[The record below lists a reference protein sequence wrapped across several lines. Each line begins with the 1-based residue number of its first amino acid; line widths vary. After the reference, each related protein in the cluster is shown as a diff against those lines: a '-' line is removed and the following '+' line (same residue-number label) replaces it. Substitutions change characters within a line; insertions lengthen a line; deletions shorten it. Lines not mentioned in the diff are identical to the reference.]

1 MTTLS
6 QLSKKKLLGQHI
18 VHAQYDFT
26 TYLFTCPTYPVPY
39 YCIQLT
45 VVITTTAFHDNGY
58 SFEGKSLSVP
68 LEEHSAHGIS
78 IITD

>member
-1 MTTLS
+1 VS
-6 QLSKKKLLGQHI
+6 PI

-26 TYLFTCPTYPVPY
+26 TYLFTYLTYLTYLTYPMVSS
-39 YCIQLT
+39 CIQST
-45 VVITTTAFHDNGY
+45 VFATITSFYKDGY

>member
-1 MTTLS
+1 MS
-6 QLSKKKLLGQHI
+6 PI

-26 TYLFTCPTYPVPY
+26 TYLFTYLTYPMVSS
-39 YCIQLT
+39 CIQST
-45 VVITTTAFHDNGY
+45 VFATITSFYKDGY